1 MGDTV
6 VMTKPGLFL
15 MGLTFRRG
23 NNNQV
28 EKRID
33 KTIMTY
39 KNSQYDE
46 VT

>member
-6 VMTKPGLFL
+6 VMTKQGLFL

-23 NNNQV
+23 KNDQV
-28 EKRID
+28 ERGID

-39 KNSQYDE
+39 KNGKYDE